1 MSLRLERVR
10 ELLKREIGE
19 VIRRELPVN
28 EAGLINVNDLQ
39 VAPNLKNATVFIGI
53 LGGAAQKKKGMEM
66 LEEKRK
72 RIQGLVATAVILKYT
87 PRLRFVL
94 DESIERGNRVL
105 RIMEEIEQQTPAD
118 KS

>member
-1 MSLRLERVR
+1 MPLRLERVR
-10 ELLKREIGE
+10 ELLKRSVGE

-53 LGGAAQKKKGMEM
+53 LGGPAQKKRGMEM
-66 LEEKRK
+66 LEQHRK

-94 DESIERGNRVL
+94 DDSVERGNRVL
-105 RIMEEIEQQTPAD
+105 RILEELETPAPPA
-118 KS
+118 

>member
-28 EAGLINVNDLQ
+28 QAGLINVNDLE

-53 LGGAAQKKKGMEM
+53 LGGQAQKDKGMEM
-66 LEEKRK
+66 LLKSRK
-72 RIQGLVATAVILKYT
+72 RIQGLVAKGVILKFT

-94 DESIERGNRVL
+94 DDSVERGNRVL
-105 RIMEEIEQQTPAD
+105 RIMEELETPPA
-118 KS
+118 SS